1 MGFQDKG
8 QSKVYEQGFTI
19 IEILVAIAL
28 LGILTAVLTATLTG
42 SLSLNRQ
49 SQKQLDTTT
58 QVQGVLENVRAAWKT
73 QSNYDNACAP
83 GVTLPSGYSIK
94 FINLNS
100 RAAPLKADG
109 TLWQAPDPNPTK
121 AGPPSNTVNVQATC
135 TAATGAQVGTGTA
148 LSVPAMRRL
157 VVQSG
162 TTGTNGT
169 QVVGPQDFSLT
180 VDVLR
185 PQ

>member
-100 RAAPLKADG
+100 RAAPSKR
-109 TLWQAPDPNPTK
+109 T
-121 AGPPSNTVNVQATC
+121 GPS
-135 TAATGAQVGTGTA
+135 G
-148 LSVPAMRRL
+148 RRL
-157 VVQSG
+157 TPIPPKLARPATQSTSRQPVQRQREHRWEVAQLCRCLPCDGLWCNRGRREQTAPRLLARRIFRLLSM
-162 TTGTNGT
+162 
-169 QVVGPQDFSLT
+169 F
-180 VDVLR
+180 
-185 PQ
+185 